1 MCGFI
6 ISNKKIELKKNSNL
20 LKHRGPDDIGILESN
35 NIKFIF
41 NRLKI
46 VDLKKRSNQPIRYKN
61 LVMVFNGEIYNYLN
75 LKEKIKKSGLSFETS
90 SDTEVLLKCFY
101 LYGKKTLKMIQGMF
115 VFAVYNEK
123 NKKLF
128 VARDHFGIKPL
139 FYHYD
144 KNKYLISSEK
154 HVFFKNNI
162 SKELDLRSI
171 SSYLQYG
178 DYQFSGDTFFKNIKS
193 LLPGHYM
200 EIKDKKIKIR
210 KWHKIN
216 SMKNLGTFKAAK
228 SKLKKILVD
237 TLSLN
242 LSGDKKIAL
251 SCSGGVDSSILAE
264 LSKKLN
270 DKNLKYIL
278 HYTCNDEND
287 ETKFAKKLNK
297 DLKYRFYKSIFN
309 KKDFYKYLIK
319 SLMIVQEP
327 IGGLNNLN
335 ALKAYEFLKKKKIR
349 VLIDGNGSDEILG
362 GYQHYIDSFNNKK
375 KFSSP
380 PIQGLQVAFPKK
392 IFQKEFLRYK
402 KKLNLNSNPRN
413 LMMRDLLG
421 RKVRSQLLQGDH
433 LSMRNSIE
441 VRFPFL
447 DYKLVNYCMG
457 LPYNYLFKDKIGK
470 YILRQLL
477 KNKEINTPKR
487 SLQTPQ
493 NKWMR
498 EFISKDLSKLISN
511 KKSEIY
517 KYKIFKRE
525 NLIKFFNQKE
535 LGDNS
540 ILEWRLLII
549 FFFFK
554 LLPSF

>member
-6 ISNKKIELKKNSNL
+6 ISNKKIDLKKNSKL
-20 LKHRGPDDIGILESN
+20 LNHRGPDDIGILKSN
-35 NIKFIF
+35 KTKFIF

-61 LVMVFNGEIYNYLN
+61 LIMVFNGEIYNYLS
-75 LKEKIKKSGLSFETS
+75 LKDKIKKKGLSFETS

-101 LYGKKTLKMIQGMF
+101 LFGKKTLKMIQGMF
-115 VFAVYNEK
+115 VFAIYDEK
-123 NKKLF
+123 KQKLF
-128 VARDHFGIKPL
+128 IARDHFGIKPL

-144 KNKYLISSEK
+144 KGKYLISSEK

-162 SKELDLRSI
+162 KKEIDLKSI
-171 SSYLQYG
+171 SNYLQYG
-178 DYQFSGDTFFKNIKS
+178 DYQSSGDTFFKNIKS

-200 EIKDKKIKIR
+200 EIKNNKMKIYR
-210 KWHKIN
+210 WYKIN
-216 SMKNLGTFKAAK
+216 SIKNISTFKNAK
-228 SKLKKILVD
+228 FKLKKILAE
-237 TLSLN
+237 TLNLN

-251 SCSGGVDSSILAE
+251 SCSGGVDSSVLAE

-287 ETKFAKKLNK
+287 ETKFARNINK
-297 DLKYRFYKSIFN
+297 DLNYKFYKSIFK

-319 SLMIVQEP
+319 SMMIVQEP
-327 IGGLNNLN
+327 VGGLNNLN

-362 GYQHYIDSFNNKK
+362 GYQHYINSFNDKK
-375 KFSSP
+375 KFTVP
-380 PIQGLQVAFPKK
+380 PTQGLEVEFPKT
-392 IFQKEFLRYK
+392 IFKKELLQHK
-402 KKLNLNSNPRN
+402 KKLKLGNTPRH
-413 LMMRDLLG
+413 LMKYDLFG

-457 LPYNYLFKDKIGK
+457 LPYKFLFKDKIGK

-477 KNKEINTPKR
+477 KNKKVNTPKR
-487 SLQTPQ
+487 VLQTPQ
-493 NKWMR
+493 NKWMK
-498 EFISKDLSKLISN
+498 EFIIKDLSKLINN

-517 KYKIFKRE
+517 KYKIFKRK
-525 NLIKFFNQKE
+525 NLIKFFNNIE
-535 LGDNS
+535 ITDNS

-549 FFFFK
+549 FYFFK
-554 LLPSF
+554 LLPNF